1 MGGTARPVSSV
12 LLGDRIVV
20 ESVSIR
26 SGEVVVD
33 LLSREPDQ
41 PVAAEPT
48 VPVTHRFRLEGGQ
61 LVELQ

>member
-1 MGGTARPVSSV
+1 MSSI

-33 LLSREPDQ
+33 LLGREPDQ

-48 VPVTHRFRLEGGQ
+48 VQVTHRFRLGGGR

>member
-1 MGGTARPVSSV
+1 MGGKAGPVSSV

-26 SGEVVVD
+26 SDEVVVD
-33 LLSREPDQ
+33 LLTREPDQ
-41 PVAAEPT
+41 PAGAEPM